1 MTHRV
6 VVAALLGPAGI
17 LLCRR
22 SPASRAYPGS
32 WDFPGGHIEDGESAG
47 DALVRELREELG
59 ITIERPRGAPSFRLS
74 RGDGGP
80 ASLQLQGWAI
90 TGWDG
95 VPSNCAP
102 GEHTE
107 IGWFGIPQALGL
119 DLAHHEYR
127 EAIPQLRGAS

>member
-22 SPASRAYPGS
+22 SPASRAYPGR

-90 TGWDG
+90 TDWDG
-95 VPSNCAP
+95 VPSNRAP

-107 IGWFGIPQALGL
+107 IGWFGIPQALSL

-127 EAIPQLRGAS
+127 EAIPQLRGA

>member
-59 ITIERPRGAPSFRLS
+59 ITIERPRQAPSFQLS
-74 RGDGGP
+74 KGDGGP
-80 ASLQLQGWAI
+80 VSLQLQCWAI
-90 TGWDG
+90 TDWGG
-95 VPSNCAP
+95 VPSNRAP
-102 GEHTE
+102 EEHTE
-107 IGWFGIPQALGL
+107 IGWFGIPQALSL
-119 DLAHHEYR
+119 DLAHQEYR
-127 EAIPQLRGAS
+127 DAIPQLRGA

>member
-1 MTHRV
+1 MRHRV

-22 SPASRAYPGS
+22 SPAALAYPGR

-59 ITIERPRGAPSFRLS
+59 ITIQRPRSAPSFQLS

-80 ASLQLQGWAI
+80 ASLQLQGWSI
-90 TGWDG
+90 TDWDG
-95 VPSNCAP
+95 VPSNRAL

-107 IGWFGIPQALGL
+107 IGWFGIPQALSL
-119 DLAHHEYR
+119 DLAHPEYLV
-127 EAIPQLRGAS
+127 AIPQLRGPW

>member
-22 SPASRAYPGS
+22 SPASLAYPGS

-74 RGDGGP
+74 RGDG
-80 ASLQLQGWAI
+80 
-90 TGWDG
+90 

>member
-22 SPASRAYPGS
+22 SPASLAYPGS

-74 RGDGGP
+74 RGDGGT

-127 EAIPQLRGAS
+127 EAIPQLRGA

>member
-22 SPASRAYPGS
+22 SPASLAYPGS

-47 DALVRELREELG
+47 DALVRELHEELG

-127 EAIPQLRGAS
+127 EAIPQLRGA